1 MSMEKFEVDEITYM
15 MKAIPGF
22 EGYYSATRDGRIY
35 RHGRKTVK
43 AGWVKQRDNTV
54 YARVPLY
61 KPGGKREWHHVHR
74 IIAMTFIP
82 NPQYKPQVNHK
93 NCNKHDNRVG
103 NLEWVTWRE
112 NWEHARDNGRY
123 RGRMLNDEERA
134 ELYQQYLTRRYTY
147 DDLAK
152 MFGISTS
159 SVNRHIVKMKGQP
172 VMQKAA

>member
-1 MSMEKFEVDEITYM
+1 MRTERIEVDGIMYM

-22 EGYYSATRDGRIY
+22 ESYYSATRDGRIY
-35 RHGRKTVK
+35 RHGRKSVK
-43 AGWVKQRDNTV
+43 SGWVMQRDNTE
-54 YARVPLY
+54 YSRIPLY
-61 KPGGKREWHHVHR
+61 KPGIKREWHHVHR
-74 IIAMTFIP
+74 IIAMTFIS

-93 NCNKHDNRVG
+93 NGNKHDNRVG

-112 NWEHARDNGRY
+112 NWEHARDHGRY
-123 RGRMLNDEERA
+123 RGRMLTDEEKA
-134 ELYQQYLTRRYTY
+134 ALYQQYLTRRYTY